1 MDSLDT
7 SIEFLKGV
15 GPNRAKLIRNE
26 LRIHTFGD
34 LLYRF
39 PFRYVNKT
47 KYHKISE
54 LSGHKDDIQ
63 VIGKISK
70 LQEVGSGR
78 KKRLIAEF
86 SDDTGSIQLIW
97 FKSINWI
104 KESLEINKYYIVF
117 GKANLFN
124 GLISIA
130 HPELEKYTHEKTKK
144 RTKFYGIYSSTEVL
158 IKKGVTNKVYSK
170 LIDELLIKC
179 ANKLEENLPAYILKK
194 YNLLG
199 KRDSLIAIHKPN
211 SKNILNKAIIRLKFE
226 EIFYLQLR
234 FIFKKNIRKEKIKGY
249 SFPVIG
255 KKFDSFFNNFLDF
268 DLTNAQKK
276 VIKEIRNDLGSGT
289 QMNRLLQGDVGSG
302 KTIVAFMSTLIAIGN
317 GYQACIMTPTEILS
331 YQHYNK
337 FIEVCNLLNINV
349 SVLTGSSKLSYKK
362 RVKNELKSG
371 KINLII
377 GTHSLIYDEVI
388 FKNLGLAVI
397 DEQHKFGVA
406 QRSKLWHK
414 NKLPPHILIM
424 TATPIPRTLAMSVYG
439 DLDVSIIDELPPGRK
454 NILTFHSTNRERL
467 KLIDFLKKQIDSGR
481 QAYVVYPLIK
491 ESEKLDFKDLMDGY
505 ETFSRDFPMP
515 EYNISIV
522 HGRMK
527 KEERD
532 YEMQRFIENKSQIL
546 VSTTVIEVGVDIPNA
561 SVMVIESAER
571 FGLSQLH
578 QLRGRVGRGK
588 YESFCFLI
596 TGDKKSKETVI
607 RMKAMVETNNGFK
620 IAEKDLELR
629 GPGNFMGTQQS
640 GEIPLKITNLIQD
653 SGMIQKIKL
662 LVEKIIEK
670 DPKLANK
677 NNAVL
682 VKNLK
687 RIINKKE
694 IWEYIS

>member
-179 ANKLEENLPAYILKK
+179 ANKVEENLPAYILKK

-337 FIEVCNLLNINV
+337 FIDVCNLLNINV

-397 DEQHKFGVA
+397 DEQHKLVFLNQSVFLEN
-406 QRSKLWHK
+406 QL
-414 NKLPPHILIM
+414 ILNV
-424 TATPIPRTLAMSVYG
+424 PYLY
-439 DLDVSIIDELPPGRK
+439 
-454 NILTFHSTNRERL
+454 
-467 KLIDFLKKQIDSGR
+467 
-481 QAYVVYPLIK
+481 Y
-491 ESEKLDFKDLMDGY
+491 EKF
-505 ETFSRDFPMP
+505 
-515 EYNISIV
+515 EYFFYQGGA
-522 HGRMK
+522 H
-527 KEERD
+527 
-532 YEMQRFIENKSQIL
+532 L
-546 VSTTVIEVGVDIPNA
+546 
-561 SVMVIESAER
+561 
-571 FGLSQLH
+571 
-578 QLRGRVGRGK
+578 
-588 YESFCFLI
+588 
-596 TGDKKSKETVI
+596 
-607 RMKAMVETNNGFK
+607 
-620 IAEKDLELR
+620 
-629 GPGNFMGTQQS
+629 
-640 GEIPLKITNLIQD
+640 
-653 SGMIQKIKL
+653 
-662 LVEKIIEK
+662 
-670 DPKLANK
+670 
-677 NNAVL
+677 
-682 VKNLK
+682 
-687 RIINKKE
+687 
-694 IWEYIS
+694 

>member
-179 ANKLEENLPAYILKK
+179 ANKVEENLPAYILKK

-211 SKNILNKAIIRLKFE
+211 SKTILNKAIIRLKFE

-249 SFPVIG
+249 SFPIIG
-255 KKFDSFFNNFLDF
+255 K
-268 DLTNAQKK
+268 
-276 VIKEIRNDLGSGT
+276 
-289 QMNRLLQGDVGSG
+289 
-302 KTIVAFMSTLIAIGN
+302 
-317 GYQACIMTPTEILS
+317 
-331 YQHYNK
+331 
-337 FIEVCNLLNINV
+337 
-349 SVLTGSSKLSYKK
+349 
-362 RVKNELKSG
+362 
-371 KINLII
+371 NLI
-377 GTHSLIYDEVI
+377 L
-388 FKNLGLAVI
+388 F
-397 DEQHKFGVA
+397 
-406 QRSKLWHK
+406 
-414 NKLPPHILIM
+414 
-424 TATPIPRTLAMSVYG
+424 
-439 DLDVSIIDELPPGRK
+439 SII
-454 NILTFHSTNRERL
+454 S
-467 KLIDFLKKQIDSGR
+467 
-481 QAYVVYPLIK
+481 
-491 ESEKLDFKDLMDGY
+491 
-505 ETFSRDFPMP
+505 
-515 EYNISIV
+515 
-522 HGRMK
+522 
-527 KEERD
+527 
-532 YEMQRFIENKSQIL
+532 
-546 VSTTVIEVGVDIPNA
+546 
-561 SVMVIESAER
+561 
-571 FGLSQLH
+571 
-578 QLRGRVGRGK
+578 
-588 YESFCFLI
+588 
-596 TGDKKSKETVI
+596 
-607 RMKAMVETNNGFK
+607 
-620 IAEKDLELR
+620 
-629 GPGNFMGTQQS
+629 
-640 GEIPLKITNLIQD
+640 
-653 SGMIQKIKL
+653 
-662 LVEKIIEK
+662 
-670 DPKLANK
+670 
-677 NNAVL
+677 
-682 VKNLK
+682 
-687 RIINKKE
+687 
-694 IWEYIS
+694 